1 MDWEENID
9 LPDDVK
15 DLVDEEMS
23 KLVPIKS
30 ARTYEKE
37 YRAFLK
43 WKKSK
48 MVNGVTNEKMLIAYF
63 GEKSRSVK
71 PSSLWSYFSMIKKTL
86 LVHENIDISRYVYR
100 IEGDLRFHIAFCG
113 INLQIWNSYVYFE
126 K

>member
-1 MDWEENID
+1 MDWEEDID

-71 PSSLWSYFSMIKKTL
+71 PSSLWSYFSKNNTLYLIESEAKKVRKKIL
-86 LVHENIDISRYVYR
+86 GGLHDNAAA
-100 IEGDLRFHIAFCG
+100 IE
-113 INLQIWNSYVYFE
+113 
-126 K
+126 